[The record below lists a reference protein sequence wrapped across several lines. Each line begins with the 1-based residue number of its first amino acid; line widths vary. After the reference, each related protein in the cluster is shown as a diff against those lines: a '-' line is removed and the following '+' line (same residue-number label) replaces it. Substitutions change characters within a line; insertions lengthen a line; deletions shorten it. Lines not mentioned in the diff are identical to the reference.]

1 MNVNNVQFG
10 VGVESRQLNEGILGL
25 SFGDKESQANLN
37 YSSFVDQLYLQ
48 NLTQTRA
55 FSISLG
61 STDLDNDGAII
72 FGGIDTSKYIGPL
85 HTLPILGRQGSD
97 KFYRFAILLFIKTKQ
112 S

>member
-1 MNVNNVQFG
+1 MTNVQFG
-10 VGVESRQLNEGILGL
+10 VGVQSRELNEGILGL
-25 SFGDKESQANLN
+25 SFGDTEEEANLN

-48 NLTQTRA
+48 NVTKTRA
-55 FSISLG
+55 FSIALG
-61 STDLDNDGAII
+61 SADAENDGTSV

-97 KFYRFAILLFIKTKQ
+97 KLYRFAILLFIKTKQ